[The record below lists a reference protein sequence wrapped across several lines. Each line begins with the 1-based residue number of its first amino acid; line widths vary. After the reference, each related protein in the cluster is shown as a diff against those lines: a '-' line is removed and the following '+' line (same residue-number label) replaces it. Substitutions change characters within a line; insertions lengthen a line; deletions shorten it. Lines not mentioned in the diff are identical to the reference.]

1 MTEPL
6 QFGYVSRAHGL
17 DGQVVVKTFDPASEV
32 LFEIDRLKL
41 KHKDGSEKEYVIE
54 EVAEAPGGDLRVNLE
69 GIGNRPAAEK
79 LVGSTVYAFRED
91 LDAPAD
97 GEFFQGDLVGLAA
110 LDEQGTALGTVEE
123 IWNTGPVPN
132 LVVRG
137 GPGGELLVPFADEF
151 VVKVDLVARTVVM
164 RPPEIT

>member
-1 MTEPL
+1 MSEPL

-17 DGQVVVKTFDPASEV
+17 DGQVVVKTFDPSSEV
-32 LFEIDRLKL
+32 LFEIERLKL
-41 KHKDGSEKEYVIE
+41 RLKDGSERELQIE

-69 GIGNRPAAEK
+69 GIDNRPAAEK
-79 LVGSTVYAFRED
+79 LVGSTVFAFRED
-91 LDAPAD
+91 LDAPTE
-97 GEFFQGDLVGLAA
+97 GEFFQGDLIGLAA
-110 LDEQGTALGTVEE
+110 LDEQGAALGTVAE

-151 VVKVDLVARTVVM
+151 VVKVDLAARTVVM
-164 RPPEIT
+164 RPPEIK